1 MRPKHRNRRLAQ
13 IAFFGILLLAGTAL
27 VFSALR
33 QNLQHFYHPSEVL
46 AEDFVPGS
54 TTYKIGGIVLPD
66 SIIRRDDQTVTF
78 SLVDLTEGD
87 IVVRNNPSEI
97 NVTYDGLLPDLFRES
112 EQAVVTGQ
120 LTRGNQFTATD
131 VLARHD
137 ENYKPV
143 KYKED

>member
-1 MRPKHRNRRLAQ
+1 M
-13 IAFFGILLLAGTAL
+13 
-27 VFSALR
+27 
-33 QNLQHFYHPSEVL
+33 
-46 AEDFVPGS
+46 
-54 TTYKIGGIVLPD
+54 PD